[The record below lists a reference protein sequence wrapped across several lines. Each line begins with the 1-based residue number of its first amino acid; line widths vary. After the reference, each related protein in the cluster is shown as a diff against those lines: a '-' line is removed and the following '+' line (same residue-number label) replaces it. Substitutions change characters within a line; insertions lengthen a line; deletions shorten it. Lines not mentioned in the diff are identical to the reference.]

1 MENAI
6 KFFGFER
13 HPFTLTPDYTF
24 FYLSKRHAEVAKG
37 ISSGVIQQRGV
48 FMITGEVGTGKTL
61 TSRVLME
68 KLSKHFHVAYILNPF
83 LSPEGIVK
91 NIAEEFGIRHI
102 AKNLDALITELHF
115 FLIDAMKNGKGAVV
129 FIDEAQHLSD
139 ASLEMLRVLSN
150 LETNNKKLLQFVL
163 IGQKELI
170 KKLAKK
176 HLRQLAQRVAL
187 KYELAPLTLSETHD
201 YIFHRIKQAGG
212 LGKVEFNRI
221 SILQIHR
228 ITKGYPRSI
237 NILLDNVLNIAA
249 TKNKKVIDIK
259 MVNSGYKNMLPF
271 PLRYLP
277 LTLVRNFKL

>member
-1 MENAI
+1 MENCL

-13 HPFTLTPDYTF
+13 HPFSLTPDYTF

-37 ISSGVIQQRGV
+37 VSAGVIQQRGV

-61 TSRVLME
+61 TSRVLVE
-68 KLSKHFHVAYILNPF
+68 KLSKYFHVAYILNPF
-83 LSPEGIVK
+83 LSPDGIVK
-91 NIAEEFGIRHI
+91 NIAEEFGINHI
-102 AKNLDALITELHF
+102 SKNLDALITELHF
-115 FLIDAMKNGKGAVV
+115 FLIDSMKKGKGAVV

-163 IGQKELI
+163 VGQRELVQ
-170 KKLAKK
+170 KLSKK
-176 HLRQLAQRVAL
+176 HLRQLAQRVSL
-187 KYELAPLTLSETHD
+187 KYELGPLSLSETHD

-212 LGKVEFNRI
+212 LGKIEFNRL
-221 SILQIHR
+221 SILQVYR

-249 TKNKKVIDIK
+249 EKKKKVIDIK
-259 MVNSGYKNMLPF
+259 LVEAGYKNMLPF
-271 PLRYLP
+271 PLRFLP
-277 LTLVRNFKL
+277 LPLVRNFKL